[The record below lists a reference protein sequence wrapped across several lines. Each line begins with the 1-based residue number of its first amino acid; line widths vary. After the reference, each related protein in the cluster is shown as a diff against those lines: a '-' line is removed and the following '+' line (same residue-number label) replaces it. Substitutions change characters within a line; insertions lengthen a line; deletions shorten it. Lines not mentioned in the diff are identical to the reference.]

1 MPNIYMVGVGGQG
14 IITASKILGD
24 AATLAGENVLLS
36 ETHGMAQRGGTVV
49 CTARIGNMRSP
60 LIPAGEVDAILSFEL
75 LETIRASCEASHKT
89 MVISSSEKVVPLS
102 ASTQKLKYPS
112 LEEVREA
119 LLKVAQDV
127 VVIDA
132 PKLAEE
138 AGSRMSTNV
147 VMVGALA
154 GSRRTG
160 LSRGYFEKAVTVN
173 IPTKLE
179 ENLKAFSMGFEA
191 TSARPRMF

>member
-14 IITASKILGD
+14 IITASRIIGD
-24 AATLAGENVLLS
+24 AATLAGEKVLLS

-49 CTARIGNMRSP
+49 CTARIGDMRSP

-75 LETIRASCEASHKT
+75 LETMRASCEATHKT

-127 VVIDA
+127 VMIDA
-132 PKLAEE
+132 PKLAEA

-154 GSRRTG
+154 GSGRTG
-160 LSRGYFEKAVTVN
+160 LSRGHFEKAISMN
-173 IPTKLE
+173 IPAKLK
-179 ENLKAFSMGFEA
+179 ENLKAFSTGFEA
-191 TSARPRMF
+191 TSTRPRMF